1 MREMKD
7 SGIAW
12 IGAMPRAWKMN
23 TIAQIFLQ
31 VKCKNTGLQE
41 KNLLSLSYGKVKR
54 KSIDTVE
61 GLLPESFDGYNII
74 EKDDIV
80 LRLTD
85 LQNDHTSLRVGL
97 AEERGIITSAYL
109 TIRNRSNF
117 CPKYLYYYLHS
128 FDIAK
133 GFYGMGAGVRQ
144 GLNWDGVKWLK
155 ILAPSVPEQERIA
168 AFLDAEC
175 AEIDA
180 VLEKTRASIEEY
192 KKLKQAVITQAVTKG
207 IRGDRPMKDSGIEWI
222 GDIPESWEVS
232 SVRYIGQLQNGISKG
247 GEFFGK
253 GFPFVSY
260 GDVYKNYE
268 LPHSV
273 SGLIDTTEDERATYS
288 VEYGDIFFTRTSETI
303 EEVGFSCVCKRSIP
317 NATFA
322 GFIIRLRPFCADE
335 KILTDYAKYYFRGE
349 HIRAYLVKE
358 MNLVTRASLGQT
370 LLKGMS
376 VIVPPKSVQKEIA
389 EYLDDKCADIDAL
402 VAKKQQYLT
411 EIENYKKSLIYEYV
425 TGKKEVV

>member
-1 MREMKD
+1 MRKMRD
-7 SGIAW
+7 SGIEWVGAIPQDW
-12 IGAMPRAWKMN
+12 QLSKIGSLYTQRNEKVSDKDYQPLSVTMQGILPQLATAAKTDDGDNRKLVRVGDFAINSRSDRRGSCGISPLDGSVSLINIILTPRTAMHPGYYNWLFHTTLFADEFYKWGHGIVADLWTTRW
-23 TIAQIFLQ
+23 
-31 VKCKNTGLQE
+31 QE
-41 KNLLSLSYGKVKR
+41 M
-54 KSIDTVE
+54 KSITVPV
-61 GLLPESFDGYNII
+61 PEY
-74 EKDDIV
+74 
-80 LRLTD
+80 
-85 LQNDHTSLRVGL
+85 
-97 AEERGIITSAYL
+97 A
-109 TIRNRSNF
+109 
-117 CPKYLYYYLHS
+117 
-128 FDIAK
+128 
-133 GFYGMGAGVRQ
+133 
-144 GLNWDGVKWLK
+144 
-155 ILAPSVPEQERIA
+155 EQERIA

-175 AEIDA
+175 AEIDT

-192 KKLKQAVITQAVTKG
+192 KKLKQAIITQAVTKG

-322 GFIIRLRPFCADE
+322 GFIIRLRPFCTDE

>member
-7 SGIAW
+7 SGIEW
-12 IGAMPRAWKMN
+12 IGAIPQDWQLSKIGSLYTQRNEKVSDKDYQPLSVTMQGILPQLATAAKTDDGDNRKLVRVGDFAINSRSDRRGSCGISPLDGSVSLINIILTPRTAMHPGYYNWLFHTTLFADEFYKWGHGIVADLW
-23 TIAQIFLQ
+23 T
-31 VKCKNTGLQE
+31 TRWQE
-41 KNLLSLSYGKVKR
+41 M
-54 KSIDTVE
+54 KSITVPV
-61 GLLPESFDGYNII
+61 PEY
-74 EKDDIV
+74 
-80 LRLTD
+80 
-85 LQNDHTSLRVGL
+85 
-97 AEERGIITSAYL
+97 A
-109 TIRNRSNF
+109 
-117 CPKYLYYYLHS
+117 
-128 FDIAK
+128 
-133 GFYGMGAGVRQ
+133 
-144 GLNWDGVKWLK
+144 
-155 ILAPSVPEQERIA
+155 EQERIA

-175 AEIDA
+175 AEIDT

-207 IRGDRPMKDSGIEWI
+207 IRGDRPMKNSGIEWI

-425 TGKKEVV
+425 TGKKEAV

>member
-1 MREMKD
+1 M
-7 SGIAW
+7 
-12 IGAMPRAWKMN
+12 
-23 TIAQIFLQ
+23 
-31 VKCKNTGLQE
+31 
-41 KNLLSLSYGKVKR
+41 LSLSYGKVKR

-180 VLEKTRASIEEY
+180 VLEKTHASIEEY

-207 IRGDRPMKDSGIEWI
+207 IRGDRPMKNSGIEWI
-222 GDIPESWEVS
+222 GDIPAEWDVVRIKNLFDYRNERNFKPLEEVNLIS
-232 SVRYIGQLQNGISKG
+232 LYTDKGVVQHCDLDETTGNKASNADGYKLVYENDIVVNIILCWMGAIGRSAY
-247 GEFFGK
+247 FGVTS
-253 GFPFVSY
+253 PAY
-260 GDVYKNYE
+260 DVYSPKQKTNSKFYHY
-268 LPHSV
+268 LFRTNGF
-273 SGLIDTTEDERATYS
+273 SGDCYKVGRGIMAMRWRTYS
-288 VEYGDIFFTRTSETI
+288 DQFRAIKVVSPPQSEQ
-303 EEVGFSCVCKRSIP
+303 EE
-317 NATFA
+317 
-322 GFIIRLRPFCADE
+322 
-335 KILTDYAKYYFRGE
+335 
-349 HIRAYLVKE
+349 
-358 MNLVTRASLGQT
+358 
-370 LLKGMS
+370 
-376 VIVPPKSVQKEIA
+376 IV
-389 EYLDDKCADIDAL
+389 EYLDEKCEGIDDL
-402 VAKKQQYLT
+402 IAKKQQYLT

>member
-1 MREMKD
+1 MRKMRD
-7 SGIAW
+7 SGIEWVGAIPQNW
-12 IGAMPRAWKMN
+12 QLSKIGSLYTQRNEKVSDKDYQPLSVTMQGILPQLATAAKTDDGDNRKLVRVGDFAINSRSDRRGSCGISPLDGSVSLINIILTPRTAMHPGYYNWLFHTTLFADEFYKWGHGIVADLWTTRW
-23 TIAQIFLQ
+23 
-31 VKCKNTGLQE
+31 QE
-41 KNLLSLSYGKVKR
+41 M
-54 KSIDTVE
+54 KSITVPV
-61 GLLPESFDGYNII
+61 PEY
-74 EKDDIV
+74 
-80 LRLTD
+80 
-85 LQNDHTSLRVGL
+85 
-97 AEERGIITSAYL
+97 A
-109 TIRNRSNF
+109 
-117 CPKYLYYYLHS
+117 
-128 FDIAK
+128 
-133 GFYGMGAGVRQ
+133 
-144 GLNWDGVKWLK
+144 
-155 ILAPSVPEQERIA
+155 EQERIA

-180 VLEKTRASIEEY
+180 VSEKTRASIEEY

-268 LPHSV
+268 LPYSV

-303 EEVGFSCVCKRSIP
+303 EEVGFSCVCKRLIP

-376 VIVPPKSVQKEIA
+376 VIVPPKSAQKEIA

>member
-1 MREMKD
+1 M
-7 SGIAW
+7 
-12 IGAMPRAWKMN
+12 
-23 TIAQIFLQ
+23 
-31 VKCKNTGLQE
+31 
-41 KNLLSLSYGKVKR
+41 LSLSYGKVKR

-168 AFLDAEC
+168 AFLDVEC

-180 VLEKTRASIEEY
+180 VLEKTHASIEEY

-222 GDIPESWEVS
+222 GEIPAEWDVVRIKNLFDYRNERNFKPLEEVNLISLYTDKGVVQHCDLDETTGNKASNADGYKLVYENDIVVNIILCWMGA
-232 SVRYIGQLQNGISKG
+232 IGRSAY
-247 GEFFGK
+247 FGVTS
-253 GFPFVSY
+253 PAY
-260 GDVYKNYE
+260 DVYSPKQKTNSKFYHY
-268 LPHSV
+268 LFRTNGF
-273 SGLIDTTEDERATYS
+273 SGDCYKVGRGIMAMRWRTYS
-288 VEYGDIFFTRTSETI
+288 DQFRAIKVMSPPQSEQ
-303 EEVGFSCVCKRSIP
+303 EE
-317 NATFA
+317 
-322 GFIIRLRPFCADE
+322 
-335 KILTDYAKYYFRGE
+335 
-349 HIRAYLVKE
+349 
-358 MNLVTRASLGQT
+358 
-370 LLKGMS
+370 
-376 VIVPPKSVQKEIA
+376 IV
-389 EYLDDKCADIDAL
+389 EYLDEKCADIDAL
-402 VAKKQQYLT
+402 IAKKQQYLT